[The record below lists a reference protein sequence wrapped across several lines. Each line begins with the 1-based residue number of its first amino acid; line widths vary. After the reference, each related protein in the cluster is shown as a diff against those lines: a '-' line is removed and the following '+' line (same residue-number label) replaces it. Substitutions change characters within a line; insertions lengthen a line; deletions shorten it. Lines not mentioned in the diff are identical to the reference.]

1 MKHHYIPEFFLKQW
15 TSKTRCDDTESLV
28 AFRIDLKHV
37 PSSYL
42 APAATAREQDLY
54 ALSTPVTG
62 LDPQIVETQLFQ
74 KIDDSAALALDTMLS
89 EGLRGLTHQQ
99 RCSWVWFIM
108 SLRTRTP
115 EAVSLL
121 DSQGLEHLHRAL
133 TERPEEYK
141 AIAEPSDPQTLKE
154 WTEVHL
160 PGLMEN
166 FGKLSLDKV
175 IGNSRVGDKI
185 LNMKWFLWDFSRQ
198 RNHLLLSDRPCI
210 FTANFDD
217 PDLIVALPVSP
228 WKAFLATRSDPIC
241 NRLRELSERTLLM
254 RINESSV
261 AQAQRRVYALD
272 KSPHRF
278 IVNRLEKVKALKTRR

>member
-89 EGLRGLTHQQ
+89 EDLRGLTHQQ

-141 AIAEPSDPQTLKE
+141 AIAEPSDPRTLKE

-198 RNHLLLSDRPCI
+198 RNHLLLSDRPC
-210 FTANFDD
+210 A
-217 PDLIVALPVSP
+217 A
-228 WKAFLATRSDPIC
+228 ATIKM
-241 NRLRELSERTLLM
+241 RTF
-254 RINESSV
+254 RQS
-261 AQAQRRVYALD
+261 R
-272 KSPHRF
+272 
-278 IVNRLEKVKALKTRR
+278 